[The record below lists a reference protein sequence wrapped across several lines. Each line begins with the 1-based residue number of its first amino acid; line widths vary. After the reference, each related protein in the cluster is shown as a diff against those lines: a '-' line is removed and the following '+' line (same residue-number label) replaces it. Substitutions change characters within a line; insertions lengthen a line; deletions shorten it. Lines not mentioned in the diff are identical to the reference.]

1 MMEHI
6 SFGYVYD
13 IQRYTL
19 HDGPGIRTAVFLQG
33 CPLRC
38 LWCHSPESWNSEGE
52 IAWLEQLCAG
62 IENCGECLKVC
73 KTGALSR
80 GGHCYS
86 KIVRQHIQLV
96 DIDRN
101 ICIQCGECA
110 KVCFNKALYLTAKRM
125 DLADIMNIIM
135 KDEKYYRKTNGGV
148 TISGGEPMEQVGFV
162 KSILKECRKMG
173 LNTALDTTGYAKW
186 ENYQQLNGLIDL
198 FLFDLKHTS
207 SEKSIMYTGVSN
219 ELILENLKN
228 LAAIASHI
236 QIRIPIIPGCNDSE
250 ENIDASAT
258 ICKELGSSLQLVQ
271 LLPYHR
277 LGIAKYNRIGKKY
290 ALASL
295 EPPPKPHIEAIRDKF
310 KTYGLPVQIR

>member
-1 MMEHI
+1 MESI

-38 LWCHSPESWNSEGE
+38 LWCHSPESWTAEGE

-73 KTGALSR
+73 TSGALTY
-80 GGHCYS
+80 GELFYS
-86 KIVRQHIQLV
+86 KIAKKDIQLV

-101 ICIQCGECA
+101 KCARCGECA
-110 KVCFNKALYLTAKRM
+110 KVCSNKALYLTSKKM
-125 DLADIMNIIM
+125 DLASVIDIIM
-135 KDEKYYRKTNGGV
+135 KDERYYRKTGGGV
-148 TISGGEPMEQVGFV
+148 TVSGGEPMEQVWFAR
-162 KSILKECRKMG
+162 SILKECKKMG
-173 LNTALDTTGYAKW
+173 LNTALDTTGFAEW
-186 ENYQQLNGLIDL
+186 EYYQNINEFVDL
-198 FLFDLKHTS
+198 FLFDLKHTNY
-207 SEKSIMYTGVSN
+207 EKSIEYTGVSN
-219 ELILENLKN
+219 ELVLENLKK
-228 LAAIASHI
+228 LASIGARI

-250 ENIDASAT
+250 DNIHASAS
-258 ICKELGSSLQLVQ
+258 ICKEIGKSLQLVQ

-295 EPPPKPHIEAIRDKF
+295 EPPPKSHMEAIKNIF
-310 KTYGLPVQIR
+310 ETYNLPVQIG